1 MEIIETP
8 FVALSFIFGYLTFII
23 FEAYLVA
30 QEGQIYA
37 MPYLFKRLDI
47 KYITP

>member
-30 QEGQIYA
+30 QEGQINA
-37 MPYLFKRLDI
+37 MLYLLERLDI
-47 KYITP
+47 EYIAP